1 MLDSSNWK
9 QVKDGGETWLVE
21 FFAPWCGHCQ
31 QLKGPYKELAK
42 GFKGV
47 EGFKIG
53 AVDADGEGRSLGS
66 RYGVRGFPTLK
77 IFKGGKPQDY
87 QGPRDAGG
95 MAAALLQ
102 EGGADQATAEKVQKQ
117 GGFQLGGGWMQQMP
131 YFSASSR
138 TERMYRSG
146 FSNSAAVGR
155 KVGAST
161 SARRCGPETISRLS
175 NSAPR
180 GLPKCRRRRR
190 FPM

>member
-9 QVKDGGETWLVE
+9 QVKEGGETWLVE

-42 GFKGV
+42 GFKDV
-47 EGFKIG
+47 EGFKIA

-102 EGGADQATAEKVQKQ
+102 EGGADQATAAKVQKQ
-117 GGFQLGGGWMQQMP
+117 GGFQL
-131 YFSASSR
+131 
-138 TERMYRSG
+138 
-146 FSNSAAVGR
+146 
-155 KVGAST
+155 
-161 SARRCGPETISRLS
+161 
-175 NSAPR
+175 
-180 GLPKCRRRRR
+180 
-190 FPM
+190 